1 MSAVDSRIMTTS
13 SRRNNQRDD
22 DVYAY
27 VCVRKQD
34 GVAVQ
39 IVVDSTAD
47 IPADRARELGIEV
60 VPLTV
65 MFGDQSF
72 RDGVDLDGAAF
83 YQKLSNSPVM
93 PTTSTPPPALFEESY
108 RKLIGNG
115 ATGILSI
122 HISGKLS
129 GTYSAARQAA
139 ELVSGDTRVPIELVD
154 SDTVSGGFG
163 LPAEVGA
170 REARNG
176 ADLASVKAHVES
188 LCSRVHIFAL
198 LDTLEFLQRGGRI
211 GRARAMLGTLLS
223 VKPLL
228 EVREGQV
235 LPLENVRTRSK
246 ALERMG
252 QLVAK
257 LGDLEMLAV
266 VASDGVVGDQFVKTA
281 EGVWHGPIEQFALG
295 PVVGTHAGPG
305 AGGIVAITRA

>member
-1 MSAVDSRIMTTS
+1 M
-13 SRRNNQRDD
+13 
-22 DVYAY
+22 
-27 VCVRKQD
+27 
-34 GVAVQ
+34 AVQ

-47 IPADRARELGIEV
+47 IPRDRARDLGIEV

-72 RDGVDLDGAAF
+72 QDGVDLDGPAF

-93 PTTSTPPPALFEESY
+93 PTTSTPPPALFEETY
-108 RKLIGNG
+108 RRLVGNG
-115 ATGILSI
+115 ATGILSM

-129 GTYSAARQAA
+129 GTFSAARQGA
-139 ELVSGDTRVPIELVD
+139 EAVTADTHVPIEVVD

-163 LPAEVGA
+163 LPAEIVA

-176 ADLASVKAHVES
+176 AELAALKAHAAS
-188 LCSRVHIFAL
+188 LCERVHVIAV

-211 GRARAMLGTLLS
+211 GRARAMVGTLLS
-223 VKPLL
+223 VKPLI
-228 EVREGQV
+228 EVRAGQV

-252 QLVAK
+252 QIVTA
-257 LGDLEMLAV
+257 LGELESLAI
-266 VASDGVVGDQFVKTA
+266 VASDSVVADQITAVA
-281 EGVWHGPIEQFALG
+281 EGFWQGPIERFALG

-305 AGGIVAITRA
+305 AGGIVAITREQA

>member
-1 MSAVDSRIMTTS
+1 MVDSRIMTTS
-13 SRRNNQRDD
+13 SRRNDLRDG

-139 ELVSGDTRVPIELVD
+139 EIVSGDTGVPIELVD

-163 LPAEVGA
+163 LPAEVVA

-176 ADLASVKAHVES
+176 ADLATVKAHVER

-235 LPLENVRTRSK
+235 LPLENVRTRGK

-266 VASDGVVGDQFVKTA
+266 VASDSVVGDQFVKVA

>member
-1 MSAVDSRIMTTS
+1 MG
-13 SRRNNQRDD
+13 
-22 DVYAY
+22 
-27 VCVRKQD
+27 VRKQD
-34 GVAVQ
+34 VVAVQ

-47 IPADRARELGIEV
+47 IPQDRARELGIEV

-72 RDGVDLDGAAF
+72 RDGVDLDGPSF

-93 PTTSTPPPALFEESY
+93 PTTSTPPPALFDEAY
-108 RKLIGNG
+108 RRLIANG
-115 ATGILSI
+115 ATGILSM

-129 GTYSAARQAA
+129 GTFSAARQGA
-139 ELVSGDTRVPIELVD
+139 ESATADTGVPIEVVD

-163 LPAEVGA
+163 LPAEVVA

-176 ADLASVKAHVES
+176 ADLAALKAHAES
-188 LCSRVHIFAL
+188 LCSRVHVIAL

-223 VKPLL
+223 VKPLI

-252 QLVAK
+252 QVVTK
-257 LGDLEMLAV
+257 LGELEALAI
-266 VASDGVVGDQFVKTA
+266 VASDSVVGDQIVAVA
-281 EGVWHGPIEQFALG
+281 ETFWHGPIERFALG

>member
-1 MSAVDSRIMTTS
+1 
-13 SRRNNQRDD
+13 
-22 DVYAY
+22 
-27 VCVRKQD
+27 
-34 GVAVQ
+34 
-39 IVVDSTAD
+39 VVDSTAD
-47 IPADRARELGIEV
+47 IPVERARELGIEV

-72 RDGVDLDGAAF
+72 RDGVDLDGATF

-93 PTTSTPPPALFEESY
+93 PTTSTPPPALFEEAY
-108 RKLIGNG
+108 RKLVTNG
-115 ATGILSI
+115 ATGILSM

-129 GTYSAARQAA
+129 GTFSAARQGAQ
-139 ELVSGDTRVPIELVD
+139 LVTADTGVPIEVLD
-154 SDTVSGGFG
+154 TDTVSGGFG
-163 LPAEVGA
+163 LPAEVVA

-176 ADLASVKAHVES
+176 ADLAAIKAHAES
-188 LCSRVHIFAL
+188 LCARVHVIAV

-223 VKPLL
+223 VKPLI

-252 QLVAK
+252 QVVTK
-257 LGDLEMLAV
+257 LGPLEALAV
-266 VASDGVVGDQFVKTA
+266 VASDASVGDQIAKVA
-281 EGVWHGPIEQFALG
+281 EGFWHEPIERFALG

-305 AGGIVAITRA
+305 AGGIVAITAS